1 MLSTQ
6 VIYNTYFF
14 KFDID
19 EGEFL
24 KGPVTSPTDKYTAN
38 AYYKTYGGAAGGV
51 NVMVKITYHDDDNN
65 IKIVYYSDA
74 KSNFSMEWKDEDTL
88 YIINKESGL
97 SSSDRSVEL
106 DIKKEIFLDRGLV
119 WRIIN
124 NKH

>member
-24 KGPVTSPTDKYTAN
+24 KGPGTSPTDKYTAN

>member
-51 NVMVKITYHDDDNN
+51 NVMVKITYHDDDNS

>member
-51 NVMVKITYHDDDNN
+51 NVMVKITYHDDDNS

-119 WRIIN
+119 WRVIN